1 LTLLSRIVWSE
12 GMYLGPHHFQAE
24 GTYFEN
30 SIHFANRA
38 LWYSPFGLA
47 GLELSGEALRNGTV
61 AVVHAR
67 GVMPDGLVFHMPEA
81 DAAPPARHIVE
92 DFPPTL
98 DRIVVLLA
106 VPKKV
111 ASGANCALEDGSA
124 QQRTVRFTAEERPMF
139 DENTG
144 RDEKAV
150 RIARKN
156 LRLILETEVTEN
168 DVTLPIARVIRDASG
183 QYIYDE
189 TFIPPCLQISASDRL
204 MRLSR
209 RIIDI
214 LSEKNRALSAGNRG
228 LGDLSSGLSA
238 RQVAQFWFLHAVNSS
253 LASLRH
259 ICFTKHGHP
268 EELYRAMA
276 SLAGALCTFGL
287 ESHPAELPLYD
298 HLHPEPVFDALDRH
312 IRDHL
317 EMLSPT
323 NCVKIPLAPTGK
335 YMYEGTVTDDR
346 CFGRSRWLFAIHSSM
361 GEASLIAATPQLV
374 KVCSARFIGEL
385 VRRALPGL
393 PLTHLPVPPAAASPR
408 VECQYFGISKEGPC
422 WDDAV
427 KSKRIGLYVPGD
439 IPNPE
444 LELLVILDK

>member
-1 LTLLSRIVWSE
+1 
-12 GMYLGPHHFQAE
+12 MYLGPHHFQAE
-24 GTYFEN
+24 GTFFEN

-38 LWYSPFGLA
+38 LWYEPYGLA
-47 GLELSGEALRNGTV
+47 GLELNSEALRNGTLS
-61 AVVHAR
+61 VVHAR
-67 GVMPDGLVFHMPEA
+67 GVMPDGLAFHVPEA
-81 DAAPPARHIVE
+81 DPPPPARHIVE

-98 DRIVVLLA
+98 DRIIALLA
-106 VPKKV
+106 VPRRTP
-111 ASGANCALEDGSA
+111 SGANCAVEAESDGKRSL
-124 QQRTVRFTAEERPMF
+124 RFTAEERQLF

-150 RIARKN
+150 KVARKN
-156 LRLILETEVTEN
+156 LRLILETEVTEE
-168 DVTLPIARVIRDASG
+168 DVTLPLARIMRDASG

-189 TFIPPCLQISASDRL
+189 TFIPPCLHISASERL

-209 RIIDI
+209 RLIDI
-214 LSEKNRALSAGNRG
+214 LAEKSAALSGGSRG
-228 LGDLSSGLSA
+228 LSDLSSGISA

-268 EELYRAMA
+268 EELYRAM
-276 SLAGALCTFGL
+276 SGLAGALCTFGL
-287 ESHPAELPLYD
+287 ESHPAELALYD
-298 HLHPEPVFDALDRH
+298 HLRPESTFDSLDRH
-312 IRDHL
+312 IREHL

-323 NCVKIPLAPTGK
+323 NCVKIPLSPTGK
-335 YMYEGTVTDDR
+335 YMYEGVITDDR
-346 CFGRSRWLFAIHSSM
+346 CFGRSRWIFAIHSSL
-361 GEASLIAATPQLV
+361 GEASLIAAAQQLV
-374 KVCSARFIGEL
+374 KICSARFIGEL
-385 VRRALPGL
+385 VRRALPGFT
-393 PLTHLPVPPAAASPR
+393 LTHLPVPPAAASPR

-444 LELLVILDK
+444 LELLVVLDK